1 MNSGHLVSVLSEAE
15 GSFVAS
21 LIKES
26 VTTTS
31 YVWIG
36 LHDPKNVS
44 MWPPYL
50 LIHR

>member
-1 MNSGHLVSVLSEAE
+1 MNSGHLVSVLSQAE
-15 GSFVAS
+15 GSFVGS

-26 VTTTS
+26 GTTTAN
-31 YVWIG
+31 VWIG
-36 LHDPKNVS
+36 LHDPQNVS